1 MFVLQN
7 CQNAPILRLLRR
19 LRLLVMTA
27 RITLYLWESRVRSKK
42 AAFTLAEMLI
52 TLAIIGIVAAL
63 TIPTLI
69 QNYQER
75 AWNTASQVFQRKLGE
90 ALYQDA
96 SGNFSGNRNNDKAL
110 SMGFITPSTDSF
122 ALWSSEEYSKSNA
135 YTRYFNST
143 YTHRGNYNRGSNN
156 QAVCLAE

>member
-1 MFVLQN
+1 MSLFPKRSGGEGGTQ
-7 CQNAPILRLLRR
+7 C
-19 LRLLVMTA
+19 
-27 RITLYLWESRVRSKK
+27 RVRSKK
-42 AAFTLAEMLI
+42 AAFTLAEVLI

-122 ALWSSEEYSKSNA
+122 TLWSSKENNNDHASSRSFY
-135 YTRYFNST
+135 ST
-143 YTHRGNYNRGSNN
+143 YTSQGTSTRAHSGI